1 MSSFIELTGSRKEK
15 GKRWRCVYGA
25 LQRAVLH
32 GCFEGEI
39 LTGQL
44 ACLIT
49 FVSRC
54 RAEPV
59 TLLIKASLSRV
70 SGSVSLSAD
79 CFPHS
84 AARTDSWFYS
94 RRSQETFCLTVRER
108 KIISSLR
115 LSLFCYFLKT
125 TSWKAERGKHQMTH
139 ARQQHWWDPT
149 TAQCGYMKF

>member
-1 MSSFIELTGSRKEK
+1 MSSFIGLTGSRKEK
-15 GKRWRCVYGA
+15 GKRWRCVYRGH
-25 LQRAVLH
+25 QRAVVH
-32 GCFEGEI
+32 ACFEGEI

-79 CFPHS
+79 CSPHS
-84 AARTDSWFYS
+84 AARSLLILLKEVTGNILFD
-94 RRSQETFCLTVRER
+94 CVRER
-108 KIISSLR
+108 EK
-115 LSLFCYFLKT
+115 
-125 TSWKAERGKHQMTH
+125 
-139 ARQQHWWDPT
+139 
-149 TAQCGYMKF
+149 